1 MKIGIV
7 CYPTFGGS
15 GGVATELGIELSNKG
30 HEVQFITYSQPVR
43 LEALTSNQFRILSD
57 WLQKV
62 PSVKKE
68 VEWCCSKCKADNK
81 MELRG
86 LQSFFT

>member
-1 MKIGIV
+1 MIIDCMETIYDKENV
-7 CYPTFGGS
+7 YVVKDEKRVDVMNF
-15 GGVATELGIELSNKG
+15 
-30 HEVQFITYSQPVR
+30 
-43 LEALTSNQFRILSD
+43 LEALTSNQFKILSD

-62 PSVKKE
+62 QSEKKE